1 MVSLV
6 LNDVCTYY
14 NNNFTDQAYFS
25 ENASPLMGTDVS
37 DLVNTCV
44 FDEVGDLA
52 VQFDIEASLGDFY
65 NLIEEIEST
74 VEIMNDP

>member
-1 MVSLV
+1 
-6 LNDVCTYY
+6 
-14 NNNFTDQAYFS
+14 
-25 ENASPLMGTDVS
+25 MGTDVS

-65 NLIEEIEST
+65 TLIEEIEST